1 MTACLLIAMG
11 SCGTPAADE
20 TLYSEFQNP
29 PVEAKPRVWW
39 HWMDGNVTKDGIFKD
54 LTWMKRSGIAGFM
67 NFDAGFRTPL
77 LIDKKVAYMTDD
89 WKDAFAYT
97 VHLADSLDLEMSVA
111 ASPGWSFTGGPWV
124 EPKDG
129 MKKLVWREM
138 RVTGGTTYDG
148 LLPMP
153 YRTIGAFQNVPR
165 SNSNNI
171 NGGGANPGEG
181 YYEDISVLAFKLPEA
196 DRNLANLNPRISSS
210 GGSFSLLKLTD
221 GDLTDS
227 DLLPPGAGG
236 AAGKAWIQ
244 YEFSQPQTVK
254 ALTIVDG
261 RVRGQ
266 WGAPVQE
273 INKALQVSDDGVN
286 FREVCKIP
294 NSSAPQGTVDIPE
307 TTARYFRLVL
317 DNMVV
322 VNPYAALMGV
332 SAEPQ
337 AQPTPI
343 AEFVLHSISRI
354 NHAEEK
360 AGFAAPADLALYDTP
375 DEAAVISLE
384 DVIDITDKVHE
395 GRLVWDVPEGTWKI
409 VRYGY
414 SQTGHQNNPAPP
426 EATGFE
432 VDKMDP
438 VAFRAYM
445 DHYLGMYVD
454 ASKNNLG
461 KVVKYIMTDSYESEQ
476 ENWTPAME
484 QEFEARN
491 GYSLRPWMPV
501 LLGHIVNSSEESE
514 KFLRDWRRTLGSLV
528 TDNCYNLLTDILKE
542 RGMGRYTESHENG
555 RVYLVDGMEVK
566 AKADV
571 PMSAAWMPN
580 NTGASTPPMSRADI
594 RESASVAHIYGQ
606 NLVAGE
612 SLTAPGG
619 EGASYAYHPANLK
632 SIADMEMASGLNRFV
647 IHTSVHQPLDELK
660 PGLGL
665 GPIGQ
670 WFNRLDNWSESAWA
684 WTDYLARSC
693 YLLQKGK
700 FVADIVY
707 YYGEDNNITG
717 MFGAEQPPFP
727 AGYNYDYINSDA
739 LLNLLTFEYNRLQT
753 PSGMSY
759 RMLVL
764 DPNVK
769 RIPLDVLKKI
779 AELAKAGAV
788 ICGAKPELPGR
799 LTDDV
804 EEFNNIVNEIW
815 GGSLKNVYLTN
826 NMKEVLDQIGVKPDV
841 NISDD
846 LRFVHR
852 HTSRADIYW
861 INNPEGPAK
870 TVVLSFRVKGKKPE
884 IWHPE
889 TGKREEVTYRTE
901 GNRTVVKVKMVEN
914 DALFV
919 VFNGPAEQDAVT
931 LPELKESALLTLDT
945 PWNVSFQEK
954 RGAPASAQFD
964 KLINLADS
972 EVDGIKYFSGVAT
985 YTNSFSLTADQL
997 QAEQLLLDLGNVGV
1011 MAEVTINGQNMGLY
1025 WKSPFRLDI
1034 KDALQAG
1041 DNSIEVKVTNLWI
1054 NRLIGDSRPEVTEK
1068 ITWSQYPFYN
1078 PRSQMS
1084 PSGLMGPVQ
1093 IIACK

>member
-484 QEFEARN
+484 QEFEVRN

-739 LLNLLTFEYNRLQT
+739 MLNLLTFEYNRLQT

-826 NMKEVLDQIGVKPDV
+826 DMKEVLDQIGVKPDV

-870 TVVLSFRVKGKKPE
+870 TVELSFRVKGKKPE

-889 TGKREEVTYRTE
+889 TGKREEVTYHIE

-1041 DNSIEVKVTNLWI
+1041 DNSIKVKVTNLWI